1 MSRSLQHMKLFLKEI
16 IIWPNFSCS
25 FRVTHEASDLVQLLK
40 LTKAGLGAEI
50 GWYPWLDREGRM
62 QQGSWEP
69 KLNQA
74 DRGLG
79 VNQAKKEK
87 SEETG

>member
-16 IIWPNFSCS
+16 VIRPIFSVS

-40 LTKAGLGAEI
+40 STKAGLGAEI
-50 GWYPWLDREGRM
+50 SWCPWLDREGRM

-69 KLNQA
+69 KL
-74 DRGLG
+74 D
-79 VNQAKKEK
+79 
-87 SEETG
+87 